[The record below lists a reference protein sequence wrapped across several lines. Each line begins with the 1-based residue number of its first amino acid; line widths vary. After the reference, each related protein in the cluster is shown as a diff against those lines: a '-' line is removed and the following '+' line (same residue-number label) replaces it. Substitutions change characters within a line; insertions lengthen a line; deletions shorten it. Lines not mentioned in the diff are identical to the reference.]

1 MQILR
6 EVVGER
12 LRLFVDPNPSEA
24 PAARQVDVLII
35 DDEADVRDLLSDV
48 ISRAGYT
55 VRTACDG
62 LAAIDVLHDVRPNVI
77 IMDLQMPVMN
87 GAAFR
92 EAQRHN
98 REWIRIPTVVMT
110 GTTDETQLDP
120 AVEETLRKPVRS
132 QKILDIVRRHSGV
145 PPTDR

>member
-1 MQILR
+1 MRSAPSGYDGLV
-6 EVVGER
+6 EA
-12 LRLFVDPNPSEA
+12 NPSEA
-24 PAARQVDVLII
+24 TAARRVDVLII
-35 DDEADVRDLLSDV
+35 DDEADVRDLLSEI

-55 VRTACDG
+55 VRTASDG
-62 LAAIDVLHDVRPNVI
+62 LAAIDVLQDVRPNVI
-77 IMDLQMPVMN
+77 IMDLQMPLMN

-110 GTTDETQLDP
+110 GTTDETQLDL

-132 QKILDIVRRHSGV
+132 QKLLEIVRRHSGV
-145 PPTDR
+145 RPTEQ